1 MDSPLPSVT
10 GHNAAPISI
19 LLINPNSSPHMTD
32 NCLQSIAG
40 KIPAGITV
48 HGFTAP
54 RPAPSAIE
62 GRADGVL
69 SAAECLRAI
78 VPIQARFDA
87 FLVCCFSH
95 HPLVDALREEVPR
108 QPVLGIMESALYA
121 ARMCGSRLG
130 VVTTSER
137 SAVNHELAI
146 AGYGFSHYSAGCA
159 ASRISVLGLESQP
172 KEVVY
177 AGVVGAAKEL
187 VEQRGA
193 DAVCLGCAGMTGV
206 REACEEALETAER
219 QVMVVDGVAVGVQF
233 LTALVR
239 EGLGTAKRGAYR
251 PAKAGRDARKQEW
264 Y

>member
-19 LLINPNSSPHMTD
+19 LLINPNSSSPMTD
-32 NCLQSIAG
+32 NCLKSIAD
-40 KIPAGITV
+40 KIPAGVTV

-62 GRADGVL
+62 GRVDGVL
-69 SAAECLRAI
+69 SSAECLRAI
-78 VPIQARFDA
+78 VPIQDRFDA

-95 HPLVDALREEVPR
+95 HPLVDALREEVTH

-121 ARMCGSRLG
+121 SRMCGSRLG

-146 AGYGFSHYSAGCA
+146 AGYGFAHYSAGCA

-172 KEVVY
+172 KEVVH
-177 AGVVGAAKEL
+177 AGVVGAAKTL
-187 VEQRGA
+187 VEERGA
-193 DAVCLGCAGMTGV
+193 DAVCLGCAGMTGI
-206 REACEEALETAER
+206 REACEEALGTAER